1 MKIRAGTMAETE
13 FTADFPTE
21 IVKEGKVK
29 ALVPKLQ
36 AYKKQPSDY
45 APSKAPVFY
54 NPVMEL
60 NRDLAVLAF
69 QAYQRT
75 VNRDI
80 SLCEPLTSTGVRAV
94 RLATEIQGAKQIV
107 ANDINTRA
115 YRLAQH
121 NVHFNGL
128 EDRITVK
135 HKDANCLLSCH
146 GAPHKRFDVV
156 DIDPFGSP
164 VPYLDS
170 AVRALR
176 NKGLLAATATDLA
189 PLCGVHA
196 KACVRKY
203 GGKPLRTEYCHELT
217 VRLLAGCVATVAA
230 KHDIGVRVLF
240 SHSTDH
246 YIRVYAQIGYGAKKA
261 DASVK
266 SLGYVLYCFSHST
279 DHYIRVYAQI
289 GYGAKKAD
297 ASVKSLGY
305 VLHCFNCLHRET
317 ATTLSAK
324 FFEKCP
330 ECGSKMNWAGPMWL
344 EKIFDKQFCEWM
356 AQENKRRALRNSI
369 KIAKLLELAKDEAEA
384 PATYYVIDK
393 VSDKLALP
401 APSVSAMLQLLRD
414 KGFQAFPT
422 HFNSRG
428 IRTDAPALA
437 VQELLRKAVSAV

>member
-1 MKIRAGTMAETE
+1 VAEPE

-21 IVKEGKVK
+21 TIHEGKVK
-29 ALVPKLQ
+29 VLVPKLQ

-60 NRDLAVLAF
+60 NRDLSVLAF
-69 QAYQRT
+69 QAYQR
-75 VNRDI
+75 VANREI
-80 SLCEPLTSTGVRAV
+80 SICDPLTGSGIRGIRFA
-94 RLATEIQGAKQIV
+94 AEIHGAKKV
-107 ANDINTRA
+107 AISDINERSFK
-115 YRLAQH
+115 LAQH
-121 NVHFNGL
+121 NVCLNGL
-128 EDRITVK
+128 QDLVTVE

-146 GAPHKRFDVV
+146 GAPRRRFDVV
-156 DIDPFGSP
+156 DVDPFGSP

-203 GGKPLRTEYCHELT
+203 GGKPLRTEYCQELA
-217 VRLLAGCVATVAA
+217 VRLLAGCMATVAA
-230 KHDIGVRVLF
+230 KQDIGVRVVF
-240 SHSTDH
+240 SHALDH

-261 DASVK
+261 DAS
-266 SLGYVLYCFSHST
+266 
-279 DHYIRVYAQI
+279 I
-289 GYGAKKAD
+289 
-297 ASVKSLGY
+297 KSLGY

-317 ATTLSAK
+317 AKTLSQR

-330 ECGSKMNWAGPMWL
+330 ECGSKMDWAGPLWL
-344 EKIFDKQFCEWM
+344 GEILDPQFCELM
-356 AQENKRRALRNSI
+356 AQENRRTAFRNSG
-369 KIAKLLELAKDEAEA
+369 KIDKLLSLAEEEAGA

-393 VSDKLALP
+393 ISNKLSAP
-401 APSVSAMLQLLRD
+401 VPSVSAMLQGLRD

-428 IRTDAPALA
+428 VKTDASAL
-437 VQELLRKAVSAV
+437 VLQNLLKKLVTER